1 LAISTNQLWEDPSL
15 EPELASYTSNVLPL
29 FVKGLEGREE
39 GQALDVGPICGSNI
53 TFFAQRVKRLYVCD
67 MFLCLDRNR
76 RKGLPLSRV
85 VQYLD
90 YPPKSFDG
98 ILLWNLIDHLNDSE
112 VRRVVKLGEKMVRP
126 GGMVMVIVL
135 GEKAID
141 QPLNSFVIG
150 DEFRLYLRPQPHLD
164 LPFHMRQN
172 REVLALLAPFTLVKS
187 FIYRNGIREFLFQRD

>member
-1 LAISTNQLWEDPSL
+1 LAISTHQPLEDPSL
-15 EPELASYTSNVLPL
+15 EPELASFTSNVLPL
-29 FVKGLEGREE
+29 FVNNLEGQEE
-39 GQALDVGPICGSNI
+39 GQVLDVGPICGSNI

-76 RKGLPLSRV
+76 RKGLRLNRV

-98 ILLWNLIDHLNDSE
+98 ILLWNLIDHLDDSE
-112 VRRVVKLGEKMVRP
+112 VSRVVELGEKMLRP
-126 GGMVMVIVL
+126 GGMVMVIIL
-135 GEKAID
+135 GEQVIE
-141 QPLNSFVIG
+141 QIVNSFVIG
-150 DEFRLYLRPQPHLD
+150 NGFRFYLRPQPHLD

-172 REVLALLAPFTLVKS
+172 REILALFAPFNLVKS